1 MQRSLHGRIRI
12 GGKTSF
18 TTDCRSLARDYVAG
32 NFAWISYGSMRM
44 HDAIWDRVFGLA
56 SHDDFH
62 HPLPVKGNLSKHKIQ
77 HLEQTLRNFPAHV
90 RDCSFLYVILPLLCR
105 AASCSSS
112 FFCMRNESSPPGGVA
127 TPLKYSRQQRIWRLR
142 CIQFLNTKTTMAMCI
157 GRFVMTV

>member
-1 MQRSLHGRIRI
+1 MSKKSRVCQIWRATGLRDTATTGNQRSLHGRIRI

-112 FFCMRNESSPPGGVA
+112 FFCLRNESSLWTWSKCSDA
-127 TPLKYSRQQRIWRLR
+127 EI
-142 CIQFLNTKTTMAMCI
+142 F
-157 GRFVMTV
+157 

>member
-1 MQRSLHGRIRI
+1 MSLDCSYYTATTGNQRSLHGRIRI

-44 HDAIWDRVFGLA
+44 HDAIWDGVFGLA

-90 RDCSFLYVILPLLCR
+90 RDCSFLYVILQYCFAAPPLAPLH
-105 AASCSSS
+105 
-112 FFCMRNESSPPGGVA
+112 FFVWGMSHRYEPSA
-127 TPLKYSRQQRIWRLR
+127 QMQKYSRQQRIWRLR
-142 CIQFLNTKTTMAMCI
+142 RCWS
-157 GRFVMTV
+157 